1 MSVPSSGQISLSG
14 IFREIRF
21 CEFIGTN
28 NVGGYYSNGA
38 ITGPIS
44 LSGLDSDSSVRAG
57 AANTGDSTAPYA
69 MSEWQGYNDWVPNT
83 IYFRVEL
90 SEGVP
95 ENPTYTVEFQTAKGG
110 RTATV
115 SGADPIKEGTAL
127 LGTDDYVNVIVNRIS
142 PDSTVQDAAEITWF
156 SRVDPCDSGTQT
168 QDQVETFTNGQ
179 SIVNRSYNYDLIE
192 EAAYFRVVIIEG

>member
-1 MSVPSSGQISLSG
+1 MSVPSSGLISLSK

-44 LSGLDSDSSVRAG
+44 LAGLDSDSSVRAG
-57 AANTGDSTAPYA
+57 ADNTGDSTAPYG
-69 MSEWQGYNDWVPNT
+69 MSEWRGYNDWVPNT
-83 IYFRVEL
+83 IYYTIEHAI
-90 SEGVP
+90 GVP
-95 ENPTYTVEFQTAKGG
+95 ENPTYTIQVQTARGTK
-110 RTATV
+110 TTTV
-115 SGADPIKEGTAL
+115 SGIGSFDGTSL
-127 LGTDDYVNVIVNRIS
+127 LGTDDYVNIIVSRTS

-168 QDQVETFTNGQ
+168 QDQAETFTNGQ
-179 SIVNRSYNYDLIE
+179 SITNRSYNYDLIE

>member
-1 MSVPSSGQISLSG
+1 MSVPSSGAVELSR
-14 IFREIRF
+14 IYREIRF

-83 IYFRVEL
+83 IYYKIEYAI
-90 SEGVP
+90 GVP
-95 ENPTYTVEFQTAKGG
+95 ENPTYTVQVQTARGTKS
-110 RTATV
+110 TAV
-115 SGADPIKEGTAL
+115 SGIGTFDGTSL
-127 LGTDDYVNVIVNRIS
+127 LGTDDYVNIIVSRTS

-168 QDQVETFTNGQ
+168 QDQAETFTNGQ
-179 SIVNRSYNYDLIE
+179 SVTNRSYNYDLIQ
-192 EAAYFRVVIIEG
+192 EAAFFRVVIIEG